1 MRIIKEDLWKCD
13 TGTMIVVTTNSTLNK
28 DGALIMGKGA
38 AKQLR
43 DFMPGIDL
51 EIGQILRPLPKTYG
65 FLPIRLS
72 EYEIYKVGIFQTKRY
87 YADNAEMDLINT
99 SLIKLRA
106 FLQENPKLDVRLN
119 FPGIGCGKLNR
130 DVVEFFLRMHLRDL
144 DNITICH
151 Y

>member
-1 MRIIKEDLWKCD
+1 MRIVKEDLWKCK

-28 DGALIMGKGA
+28 NGALIMGKGA

-51 EIGQILRPLPKTYG
+51 EIGQIIKPLSSTYG
-65 FLPIRLS
+65 FVPIRLS
-72 EYEIYKVGIFQTKRY
+72 ECEIYKIGIFQTKRY

-106 FLQENPKLDVRLN
+106 FLLDHPDFDVRMN
-119 FPGIGCGKLNR
+119 FPGIGAGHLNR
-130 DVVEFFLRMHLRDL
+130 DIVEFFLRMHLRDL
-144 DNITICH
+144 TNITICH